1 MIYMLTKNGLPATEC
16 VMARGVSKIVLQ
28 DPTIQKYLDNRS
40 IMLGTIEPMN
50 LPEGACCFAV
60 LNVDGHMV
68 KLITYDETYED
79 ESGQIVPY
87 LPAGTVIMTA
97 PAAGRGLYGAVTQIE
112 QDDGEFHTYTGRRIP
127 KYTADVK
134 AESREIKVTSRP
146 LLIPRSKNPWVSAS
160 VL

>member
-1 MIYMLTKNGLPATEC
+1 MGYRPQQRHAKA
-16 VMARGVSKIVLQ
+16 ARS
-28 DPTIQKYLDNRS
+28 
-40 IMLGTIEPMN
+40 
-50 LPEGACCFAV
+50 
-60 LNVDGHMV
+60 
-68 KLITYDETYED
+68 
-79 ESGQIVPY
+79 
-87 LPAGTVIMTA
+87 
-97 PAAGRGLYGAVTQIE
+97 YGAVTQIE